1 MDDGIL
7 SQVLISPAA
16 LRRYAKWAARI
27 AYLLVTPFVRS
38 EEDIGEEKAIP
49 MPDGR
54 LRISIEV
61 RTSIGLQTF
70 EFFFEPDEWAWHAS

>member
-16 LRRYAKWAARI
+16 LRRYTEWAARI
-27 AYLLVTPFVRS
+27 AYLLVPPFVRS
-38 EEDIGEEKAIP
+38 EEALGEEKAIP

-61 RTSIGLQTF
+61 RTSIGSQAF
-70 EFFFEPDEWAWHAS
+70 EFFFEPGEWAWHAS

>member
-1 MDDGIL
+1 MDIL
-7 SQVLISPAA
+7 EQILISPAA
-16 LRRYAKWAARI
+16 LKRYSEWAAKT
-27 AYLLVTPFVRS
+27 AFLLVPPFVKQ